1 MSAGTMRKAENDMI
15 DEIKKEIEDSYYW
28 DARVKVLD
36 CKYWGDEVTLVFDDD
51 GPDITYHFTECYQVE
66 IAHDPQYP
74 KDIPSK
80 NLTPPQVPYFFQDVE
95 VEEIDIDETKYLRFK
110 INMYP
115 INLSVMCKKFSIS
128 RQ

>member
-1 MSAGTMRKAENDMI
+1 MRKAGIDML

-28 DARVKVLD
+28 DAWVKALD

-51 GPDITYHFTECYQVE
+51 DADITYHFTECYRVE

-80 NLTPPQVPYFFQDVE
+80 NLTLPQVPYFLQDVE
-95 VEEIDIDETKYLRFK
+95 VEEIEMDKTKYLRFR
-110 INMYP
+110 INMFP
-115 INLSVMCKKFSIS
+115 INLLVMCKKFSIS

>member
-1 MSAGTMRKAENDMI
+1 ML

-28 DARVKVLD
+28 DVRVKVLD

-51 GPDITYHFTECYQVE
+51 GADITYHFTECYRVD

-80 NLTPPQVPYFFQDVE
+80 NLTHLQVPYYLQDVE
-95 VEEIDIDETKYLRFK
+95 VEEIDIDEKKYLRFK

-115 INLSVMCKKFSIS
+115 INLLVMCKKFSIS